1 MRGNSN
7 NMSTVKAILKVLQEH
22 FCTVVHSVVIIKP
35 DNFWQKQRASIS
47 SHKYKFE
54 TSTISLEGLQKM
66 IDIGQLTTEFD
77 GTLNYDHN
85 QWIEI
90 RMALEEFLWPIGDM
104 LDRIEDLQEDISRSD
119 FAEDVN
125 GAKHGIEHHNDMKKK
140 IVKLPIEELDV
151 QGQKLL
157 AKLNADSS
165 RQSDHHASHSS
176 QKSHATMPSNPDMAA
191 IFQQV
196 LQQLDS
202 VHKGQQH
209 LLTVWNHKKTK
220 LDQCFQLR
228 LFEQDCEKM
237 FDWILH
243 NRDVFQMSYVEIGHN
258 YSLAKSLQDEHQK
271 FAVASMNVGVNINRI
286 LAVAGRLIE
295 GTRLYSLVDNEPR
308 KIPFVCSCALLV
320 SHAMHRQSLCGP
332 AHPDGGQ
339 PLGSHVEGV
348 RGRPRRANVGAG
360 LERAVP
366 SQGRAVLR

>member
-54 TSTISLEGLQKM
+54 TSTISLEGLHKL
-66 IDIGQLTTEFD
+66 IDISQLTIEFD
-77 GTLNYDHN
+77 GALNYDHS
-85 QWIEI
+85 QWTDI

-140 IVKLPIEELDV
+140 ILKLPIEELDV

-157 AKLNADSS
+157 AKLNADSN

-176 QKSHATMPSNPDMAA
+176 QKSHTPMPSNPDMAA

-258 YSLAKSLQDEHQK
+258 YSLAKNLQDEHQK

-295 GTRLYSLVDNEPR
+295 GW
-308 KIPFVCSCALLV
+308 CSQF
-320 SHAMHRQSLCGP
+320 HRN
-332 AHPDGGQ
+332 
-339 PLGSHVEGV
+339 
-348 RGRPRRANVGAG
+348 RPTKTC
-360 LERAVP
+360 
-366 SQGRAVLR
+366 VLIKNLFCVFFR